1 MFLIMGHAGFCPSA
15 IVLLHRVP
23 CYDYV
28 VKHLPSPTRILKTL
42 GPKPYSNH
50 SGSLGYGISGL
61 MLRVW
66 VYVNWRV
73 LIVFRA

>member
-50 SGSLGYGISGL
+50 SGSPRLRDFRLDVKGLG
-61 MLRVW
+61 LRK
-66 VYVNWRV
+66 
-73 LIVFRA
+73 LEGFDCL